1 VKAMK
6 LADLEA
12 VVSALDQAR
21 VRFIVVGGLA
31 VALHGYSR
39 ATYDLDLVI
48 NLDPENIRGAF
59 RALGKLGYRPLVPIT
74 AEQFADGSTRQRW
87 ISEKGMTVLNFH
99 SDSHRETN
107 VDVFVTEPFDFDDE
121 YANAW
126 VQELIPGE
134 PLRVARIETII
145 AMKRLAGRQKDLA
158 DVEELTNIKA
168 ALDGKK
174 T

>member
-1 VKAMK
+1 
-6 LADLEA
+6 
-12 VVSALDQAR
+12 
-21 VRFIVVGGLA
+21 
-31 VALHGYSR
+31 
-39 ATYDLDLVI
+39 
-48 NLDPENIRGAF
+48 
-59 RALGKLGYRPLVPIT
+59 
-74 AEQFADGSTRQRW
+74 
-87 ISEKGMTVLNFH
+87 MTVLNVH

-126 VQELIPGE
+126 LQELIPGA

-158 DVEELTNIKA
+158 DVEELMNIKA

-174 T
+174 A